1 MSIDQRKLIGE
12 ATQWIL
18 RIALAIA
25 SFLMVSD
32 FNEFKGDMKEIK
44 GELINVRERVIR
56 LETKIDR

>member
-32 FNEFKGDMKEIK
+32 FNEFKGDMKEVRK
-44 GELINVRERVIR
+44 DLINVRERVIR
-56 LETKIDR
+56 LETKIDK